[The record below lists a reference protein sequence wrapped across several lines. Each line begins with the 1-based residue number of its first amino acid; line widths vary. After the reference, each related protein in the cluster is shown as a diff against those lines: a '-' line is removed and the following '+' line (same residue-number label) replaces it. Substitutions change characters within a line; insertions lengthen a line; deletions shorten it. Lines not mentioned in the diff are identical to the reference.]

1 MRQRNK
7 LECFVSVRFI
17 PPRSNICL
25 QGKEPTLTVQFG
37 KLERLSLE
45 SLVYRFLVGQVPV
58 RIAFRLFCLTTNIRY
73 PFGTNVLAYLYGA
86 PLTKKKLLGPQ
97 HLEAMEEQN
106 FSFFLWL
113 L

>member
-1 MRQRNK
+1 M
-7 LECFVSVRFI
+7 
-17 PPRSNICL
+17 
-25 QGKEPTLTVQFG
+25 QFG
-37 KLERLSLE
+37 KLERLTPE
-45 SLVYRFLVGQVPV
+45 SLVYKLLVGQVPV

-73 PFGTNVLAYLYGA
+73 PFGTNVLAYLCGA
-86 PLTKKKLLGPQ
+86 SVTKKKLLGPQ